1 MMCRVGTISLSR
13 ELETRQALKRGI
25 TSRYKRSINQIFRS
39 SVSTVC
45 LFAYICISANCV
57 HAVFQIS
64 VLDGAILLHIH
75 QRCSCYLSS
84 YNDTGEGN
92 NLLCMGY
99 SSLFRHGDG
108 GCAEGFTAPF

>member
-1 MMCRVGTISLSR
+1 MMCRVGTISLSS

-64 VLDGAILLHIH
+64 VLNGAMLL

-84 YNDTGEGN
+84 YNDTGDGN
-92 NLLCMGY
+92 NLLCMG
-99 SSLFRHGDG
+99 
-108 GCAEGFTAPF
+108 GCAEGLSVPF